1 MPQHTCGVCRH
12 QWESVLSS
20 CVGSGGVK
28 LASRY
33 LIPLSHLMNPIFI
46 SLGCIETE
54 LAIESS
60 HFIYLFVV
68 VLFKDRFSLCS
79 PGCPGTHSVDQAGLE
94 LRTHRDV
101 PASVS
106 WVLGLKVCATTTVH
120 CPASLLGGILKRFTE
135 GFEQWVSGKEHRLAL
150 LKDPDSTLITH
161 RVAHNLL

>member
-106 WVLGLKVCATTTVH
+106 
-120 CPASLLGGILKRFTE
+120 
-135 GFEQWVSGKEHRLAL
+135 
-150 LKDPDSTLITH
+150 
-161 RVAHNLL
+161 